1 MMAAE
6 AVHVVISGRVQ
17 GVAFRS
23 FIERE
28 AAALSLDGWVRN
40 LRDGSVEAVFSG
52 EPKAVSAI
60 LASCRLGPPGARVA
74 GVETTAAAVVG
85 PGFEILPTA

>member
-1 MMAAE
+1 MAAE

-23 FIERE
+23 FVERE
-28 AAALSLDGWVRN
+28 AEALHINGWVRN
-40 LRDGSVEAVFSG
+40 VSDGTVEAVFSG
-52 EPKAVSAI
+52 EPKAVSAM
-60 LASCRLGPPGARVA
+60 LASCRLGPPGAKVT
-74 GVETTAAAVVG
+74 GVETSNATVVG

>member
-1 MMAAE
+1 MASE

-28 AAALSLDGWVRN
+28 AEALGIDGWVRN
-40 LRDGSVEAVFSG
+40 LSDGTVEAVFSG
-52 EPKAVSAI
+52 EPKAISTM
-60 LASCRLGPPGARVA
+60 LASCRLGPPGAKVA
-74 GVETTAAAVVG
+74 GVETSNAAVVE
-85 PGFEILPTA
+85 PGFVILPTG

>member
-1 MMAAE
+1 MALE

-23 FIERE
+23 FVERE
-28 AAALSLDGWVRN
+28 AAALNISGWVRN
-40 LRDGSVEAVFSG
+40 LSDGTVEAVFSG
-52 EPKAVSAI
+52 EPKAVSNM
-60 LASCRLGPPGARVA
+60 LASCRLGPPGAKVI
-74 GVETTAAAVVG
+74 GIETSNASVVG